1 MSCWTTAL
9 NPSISILL
17 ATYNWPQAL
26 ELVLESLNAQ
36 TDKDFEVLIADDGS
50 RSDTA
55 HLINAFTKIANFPIQ
70 HLWQEDLGFRKTTI
84 LNQAIKRA
92 RGDYL
97 VFLDG
102 DCITQPDFVALHR
115 DLAQSGYVVTG
126 SRILMGKR
134 LTNDL
139 IAPERNLKE
148 RFFSSLGHSKFL
160 FAVKRLAGQLNK
172 CAPLWIKIPD
182 NRWRVYPGFVWKRIK
197 GCNMACWK
205 DDAVR
210 IGGFDESLVGWGHE
224 DADFVF
230 RLQQS
235 GLKRKSGAWATEV
248 LHLDH
253 PVGDQSKAAANAA
266 KVREKILQ
274 KGRAYDIGQEVG
286 NGP

>member
-1 MSCWTTAL
+1 MSCWTSAL

-26 ELVLESLNAQ
+26 GLVLESLAAQ
-36 TDKDFEVLIADDGS
+36 TDKDFEVVIADDGS

-55 HLINAFTKIANFPIQ
+55 QLITAFKKAANFPIQ
-70 HLWQEDLGFRKTTI
+70 HLWQEDNGFRKSSI
-84 LNQAIKRA
+84 LNQAIKVA
-92 RGDYL
+92 QGDYL

-102 DCITQPDFVALHR
+102 DCITQTDFVAQHR
-115 DLAQSGYVVTG
+115 VLAQSGYLVTG
-126 SRILMGKR
+126 SRILLGKR
-134 LTNDL
+134 LTRDL
-139 IAPERNLKE
+139 VAAQSTFAKS
-148 RFFSSLGHSKFL
+148 FFSSLSHYKL
-160 FAVKRLAGQLNK
+160 QLLMQRFAGELNK

-182 NRWRVYPGFVWKRIK
+182 NRWRIYSGFVWKRIK
-197 GCNMACWK
+197 GCNMACWRA
-205 DDAVR
+205 DAIR
-210 IGGFDESLVGWGHE
+210 IGGFDESMVGWGHE

-266 KVREKILQ
+266 KVREKILE
-274 KGRAYDIGQEVG
+274 KSRAYDRGQ
-286 NGP
+286 

>member
-1 MSCWTTAL
+1 MSCWTSAL

-26 ELVLESLNAQ
+26 GLVLESLAAQ
-36 TDKDFEVLIADDGS
+36 TDKDFEVVIADDGS

-55 HLINAFTKIANFPIQ
+55 QLITAFKKAANFPIQ
-70 HLWQEDLGFRKTTI
+70 HLWQEDNGFRKSSI
-84 LNQAIKRA
+84 LNQALTVA
-92 RGDYL
+92 QGDYL

-102 DCITQPDFVALHR
+102 DCITQTDFVAQHR
-115 DLAQSGYVVTG
+115 VLAQSGYLVTG
-126 SRILMGKR
+126 SRILLGKR
-134 LTNDL
+134 LTRDL
-139 IAPERNLKE
+139 VAAQSTFAKS
-148 RFFSSLGHSKFL
+148 FFSSLSHYKL
-160 FAVKRLAGQLNK
+160 QLLMQRFAGELNK

-182 NRWRVYPGFVWKRIK
+182 NRWRIYPGFVWKRIK
-197 GCNMACWK
+197 GCNMACWRA
-205 DDAVR
+205 DAIR
-210 IGGFDESLVGWGHE
+210 IGGFDESMVGWGHE

-266 KVREKILQ
+266 KVREKILE
-274 KGRAYDIGQEVG
+274 KSRAYDRGQ
-286 NGP
+286 

>member
-1 MSCWTTAL
+1 MSYIGSIS
-9 NPSISILL
+9 PSISILL

-139 IAPERNLKE
+139 IAPERNLKK
-148 RFFSSLGHSKFL
+148 RFFSSLGDSKLL
-160 FAVKRLAGQLNK
+160 FAVMRLAGQLNK
-172 CAPLWIKIPD
+172 CAPLWIKVPD

-210 IGGFDESLVGWGHE
+210 IGGFDESMVGWGHE

-266 KVREKILQ
+266 KVREKILE
-274 KGRAYDIGQEVG
+274 KGRAYDRGQEVG
-286 NGP
+286 NGL

>member
-1 MSCWTTAL
+1 MSYIGSIS
-9 NPSISILL
+9 PSISILL

-36 TDKDFEVLIADDGS
+36 TDKDFEVMIADDGS

-102 DCITQPDFVALHR
+102 DCITQPDFVARHR

-126 SRILMGKR
+126 SRILLGKR

-148 RFFSSLGHSKFL
+148 RFFSSLEHSKLL
-160 FAVKRLAGQLNK
+160 FAVMRLAGQLNK
-172 CAPLWIKIPD
+172 CAPLWIKVPD

-224 DADFVF
+224 DADFMF
-230 RLQQS
+230 RLQQI
-235 GLKRKSGAWATEV
+235 GLKRKSGAWSTEV

-266 KVREKILQ
+266 KVRKKILE
-274 KGRAYDIGQEVG
+274 KGRAYDRG
-286 NGP
+286 

>member
-102 DCITQPDFVALHR
+102 DCITQPDFVARHR
-115 DLAQSGYVVTG
+115 ALAQSGYVVTG

-148 RFFSSLGHSKFL
+148 RFFSSLGHSKLL
-160 FAVKRLAGQLNK
+160 FAVKRLVGQLNK
-172 CAPLWIKIPD
+172 CAPLWIKVPD

-210 IGGFDESLVGWGHE
+210 IGGFDESMVGWGHE

-266 KVREKILQ
+266 KVREKILE
-274 KGRAYDIGQEVG
+274 KGRAYDRGQEVG

>member
-1 MSCWTTAL
+1 MSCWTSAL

-26 ELVLESLNAQ
+26 GLVLESLAAQ
-36 TDKDFEVLIADDGS
+36 TDKDFEVVIADDGS

-55 HLINAFTKIANFPIQ
+55 QLITSIKKAANFPIQ
-70 HLWQEDLGFRKTTI
+70 HLWQEDNGFRKSSI
-84 LNQAIKRA
+84 LNQALTVA
-92 RGDYL
+92 QGDYL

-102 DCITQPDFVALHR
+102 DCITQTDFVAQHR
-115 DLAQSGYVVTG
+115 VLAQSGYLVTG
-126 SRILMGKR
+126 SRILLGKR
-134 LTNDL
+134 LTRDL
-139 IAPERNLKE
+139 VAAQSTFAKS
-148 RFFSSLGHSKFL
+148 FFSSLSHYKL
-160 FAVKRLAGQLNK
+160 QLLMQRFAGELNK

-182 NRWRVYPGFVWKRIK
+182 NRWRIYSGFVWKRIK
-197 GCNMACWK
+197 GCNMACWRA
-205 DDAVR
+205 DAIR
-210 IGGFDESLVGWGHE
+210 IGGFDESMVGWGHE

-266 KVREKILQ
+266 KVREKILE
-274 KGRAYDIGQEVG
+274 KSRAYDRGQ
-286 NGP
+286 

>member
-1 MSCWTTAL
+1 MK
-9 NPSISILL
+9 PSISIIL

-50 RSDTA
+50 KTDTA
-55 HLINAFTKIANFPIQ
+55 QLITTFTKKANFPIQ
-70 HLWQEDLGFRKTTI
+70 HFWQEDLGFRKTAI
-84 LNQAIKRA
+84 LNQAIKHA
-92 RGDYL
+92 QGEYL

-102 DCITQPDFVALHR
+102 DCITQPDFVARHR
-115 DLAQSGYVVTG
+115 GLAQSGYVITG
-126 SRILMGKR
+126 SRILLGKR

-139 IAPERNLKE
+139 IAPERNLKK
-148 RFFSSLGHSKFL
+148 RFFRSLGHSKFL
-160 FAVKRLAGQLNK
+160 FFVRRLVGQLNK

-197 GCNMACWK
+197 GCNMACWRA
-205 DDAVR
+205 DAVR
-210 IGGFDESLVGWGHE
+210 IGGFDENMVGWGHE

-235 GLKRKSGAWATEV
+235 ALKRKSGAWATEV

-266 KVREKILQ
+266 KVREKILE
-274 KGRAYDIGQEVG
+274 KGKAYDSDLIVG
-286 NGP
+286 DGP

>member
-1 MSCWTTAL
+1 MS
-9 NPSISILL
+9 PSISILL

-50 RSDTA
+50 KPDTA
-55 HLINAFTKIANFPIQ
+55 QRITAFTKIANFPIQ
-70 HLWQEDLGFRKTTI
+70 HLWQEDLGFRKTAI
-84 LNQAIKRA
+84 LNQAIKHA
-92 RGDYL
+92 RGGYL

-102 DCITQPDFVALHR
+102 DCITQPDFVTRHR
-115 DLAQSGYVVTG
+115 ALAQLGYLVTG
-126 SRILMGKR
+126 SRILLGHR

-139 IAPERNLKE
+139 IASESTFKN
-148 RFFSSLGHSKFL
+148 RFFSSLEYSKFL
-160 FAVKRLAGQLNK
+160 LVVKRLAGHLNK
-172 CAPLWIKIPD
+172 CAPLWIKVPD

-266 KVREKILQ
+266 KVREKILE
-274 KGRAYDIGQEVG
+274 KGRAYDREQAVG

>member
-1 MSCWTTAL
+1 M

-26 ELVLESLNAQ
+26 GLVLESLAAQ
-36 TDKDFEVLIADDGS
+36 TDKDFEVVIADDGS

-55 HLINAFTKIANFPIQ
+55 QLITAFKKAANFPIQ
-70 HLWQEDLGFRKTTI
+70 HLWQEDNGFRKSSI
-84 LNQAIKRA
+84 LNQALTVA
-92 RGDYL
+92 QGDYL

-102 DCITQPDFVALHR
+102 DCITQTDFVAQHR
-115 DLAQSGYVVTG
+115 VLAQSGYLVTG
-126 SRILMGKR
+126 SRILLGKR
-134 LTNDL
+134 LTRDL
-139 IAPERNLKE
+139 VAAQSTFAKS
-148 RFFSSLGHSKFL
+148 FFSSLSHYKL
-160 FAVKRLAGQLNK
+160 QLLMQRFAGELNK

-182 NRWRVYPGFVWKRIK
+182 NRWRIYPGFVWKRIK
-197 GCNMACWK
+197 GCNMACWRA
-205 DDAVR
+205 DAIR
-210 IGGFDESLVGWGHE
+210 IGGFDESMVGWGHE

-266 KVREKILQ
+266 KVREKILE
-274 KGRAYDIGQEVG
+274 KSRAYDRGQ
-286 NGP
+286 

>member
-1 MSCWTTAL
+1 MSCWTSAL

-26 ELVLESLNAQ
+26 GLVLESLAAQ
-36 TDKDFEVLIADDGS
+36 TDKDFEVVIADDGS

-55 HLINAFTKIANFPIQ
+55 QLITAFKKAANFPIQ
-70 HLWQEDLGFRKTTI
+70 HLWQEDNGFRKSSI
-84 LNQAIKRA
+84 LNQALTVA
-92 RGDYL
+92 QGDYL

-102 DCITQPDFVALHR
+102 DCITQTDFVAQHR
-115 DLAQSGYVVTG
+115 VLAQSGYLVTG
-126 SRILMGKR
+126 SRILLGKR
-134 LTNDL
+134 LTRDL
-139 IAPERNLKE
+139 VAAQSTFAKS
-148 RFFSSLGHSKFL
+148 FFSSLSHYKL
-160 FAVKRLAGQLNK
+160 QLLMQRFAGELNK

-182 NRWRVYPGFVWKRIK
+182 NRWRIYSGFVWKRIK
-197 GCNMACWK
+197 GCNMACWRA
-205 DDAVR
+205 DAIR
-210 IGGFDESLVGWGHE
+210 IGGFDESMVGWGHE

-266 KVREKILQ
+266 KVREKILE
-274 KGRAYDIGQEVG
+274 KSRAYDRGQ
-286 NGP
+286 

>member
-1 MSCWTTAL
+1 MSYIGSIS
-9 NPSISILL
+9 PSISILL

-36 TDKDFEVLIADDGS
+36 TDKDFEVMIADDGS

-139 IAPERNLKE
+139 IAPERNLKK
-148 RFFSSLGHSKFL
+148 RFFSSLGDSKLL
-160 FAVKRLAGQLNK
+160 FAVMRLAGQLNK
-172 CAPLWIKIPD
+172 CAPLWIKVPD

-210 IGGFDESLVGWGHE
+210 IGGFDESMVGWGHE

-266 KVREKILQ
+266 KVREKILE
-274 KGRAYDIGQEVG
+274 KGRAYDRCQEVG
-286 NGP
+286 NGL